1 MAPHKI
7 PLPDPLTTA
16 TNYPTLNGL
25 GLPRQLVGGVQQAF
39 QLIYGLRD
47 MLGELN
53 LKPGI
58 VTFGLGDDTVGTNTP
73 EHYGNVQWPGAPVAA
88 SLSCVTLPTSGAA
101 VFDVLASHDGGVT
114 WNTIFLSGHPFRFP
128 SGSAVDIVEFEGI
141 FGQISFAVGDLLRV
155 DTIQS
160 GGAKGITGVV
170 RWQ

>member
-1 MAPHKI
+1 MAPRKI
-7 PLPDPLTTA
+7 PLPNRLTTA

-58 VTFGLGDDTVGTNTP
+58 VTFGLSDDKVGTNTP
-73 EHYGNVQWPGAPVAA
+73 EHYGNVHWPGLPVAG
-88 SLSCVTLPTSGAA
+88 SLSCVTPPTTADA
-101 VFDVLASHDGGVT
+101 VFDVLVSHDRGAT
-114 WNTIFLSGHPFRFP
+114 WSSIFSGGHPFRFP
-128 SGSAVDIVEFEGI
+128 AGSSADIVEFEGI
-141 FGQISFAVGDLLRV
+141 FGQFSFAVGDLLRV

-160 GGAKGITGVV
+160 GGAKGITGVI